1 MVKPAK
7 TKLCRYPFT
16 VVPGYGVASGRADD
30 TPYLEGTIALQK
42 PFFSALGL
50 DLSSCFNGTINAAFD
65 CAQVSLNCWD
75 HQFSRVSWF
84 AALPA
89 EDFRFVS
96 CELLRQESLS
106 AKRYPAYIY
115 QVAASSKVGHV
126 QPGNVLELLAPEIT
140 GLAYGDVMVLEIKE
154 NILAFA

>member
-30 TPYLEGTIALQK
+30 TPYPEGAIALQK

-50 DLSSCFNGTINAAFD
+50 DLSRCFNGTINAAFD
-65 CAQVSLNCWD
+65 CAQVSLKRWD
-75 HQFSRVSWF
+75 QQFSRVNWF

-96 CELLRQESLS
+96 CALLRQDAFSEE
-106 AKRYPAYIY
+106 RYPAYIY
-115 QVAASSKVGHV
+115 QVVASSKIGHV

-154 NILAFA
+154 NTLMFA